1 MPHLPDSVHAL
12 ERELRGIFH
21 ERLTSL
27 TVYGQRARESAQA
40 RKGEGESHGALDDA
54 HGAATHTMAIVE
66 SLSGDDLRACS
77 KRLRAWHKDGLATP
91 LLLASHEFE
100 SALDVFPLEFGAI
113 LSDHILVYG
122 SNPFDGLKVDPAN
135 LRRGC
140 EAQARSHLLHLRGG
154 YLETGGRADALA
166 VLIVRSAAP
175 LAALLTSVA
184 RLEGADTTDAA
195 AAGRHAERALGL
207 ANGAIGDIVNLVGV
221 REIPSEQAER
231 LFPPYLDAMERLVK
245 YVDGWR
251 IA

>member
-1 MPHLPDSVHAL
+1 MPHLPDAVHAL

-21 ERLTSL
+21 ERLKSL
-27 TVYGQRARESAQA
+27 TVYGQRARESAHA
-40 RKGEGESHGALDDA
+40 RKGERDSHEAHEDA
-54 HGAATHTMAIVE
+54 HSAAVHTMAIVE
-66 SLSGDDLRACS
+66 SLGSNDLRACS
-77 KRLRAWHKDGLATP
+77 KRLRAWHEDGLATP

-113 LSDHILVYG
+113 LGDHLVVCG
-122 SNPFDGLKVDPAN
+122 SNPFDGLKVDPAD

-184 RLEGADTTDAA
+184 RLEGVDATDAA
-195 AAGRHAERALGL
+195 AAGRHAERTLGL
-207 ANGAIGDIVNLVGV
+207 ASGAIGDIVNLVGV

-231 LFPPYLDAMERLVK
+231 LFPPYLDAIERLVK

-251 IA
+251 MA